1 MTVPLHSCFTGKS
14 PLQIRAGQEI
24 WRLGDRI
31 VRSPPRFETP
41 PSVPRNS
48 RLSQVTSAQISCGM
62 FTCFFFFF
70 RSTANCGKRHYYPKG
85 LASVP

>member
-31 VRSPPRFETP
+31 VCSPPRFETP

-48 RLSQVTSAQISCGM
+48 RLSQVTSAQISCEM

-70 RSTANCGKRHYYPKG
+70 SFNGQ
-85 LASVP
+85 LW